1 MKLNISFVRTLLLLT
16 VAIATSSIDVFAQ
29 DVAPTPWREW
39 DFNNR
44 LFEKIGRYRDHSGS
58 INMQAAAND
67 WEKIDWDEEI
77 EEAYWENDEL
87 KTKKSTVNLAH
98 AFSKKNIVNSVIDN
112 SWPLNET
119 TYMFG
124 NRMDNIY
131 FNAPAGCFGFCNE
144 SQYDE
149 IGHDCQDR
157 YIALKAGASFTIPD
171 LQVNDW
177 VVIKMDRNA
186 GTAILHINGAQ
197 DALGKSID
205 PNTDYGIGGC
215 QWFNNGANKLP
226 SWRGEYHFKAT
237 DNSMT
242 FTFVNNSAYSDQ
254 MLKLYNIKV
263 YRDYNV
269 YPSENSIVCERH
281 YGQTFYYYKDDTN
294 SGADKKGN
302 YSLHYRGKA
311 EKSKVVSVLTSGNL
325 PYTIN
330 DFTTDDKQYK
340 YYLQSIAGKWG
351 IFKIRMASMDHFG
364 NYTTDYADRICSQ
377 TYLNKVDYP
386 CTWDFTDLHKYFIA
400 VAGKEDPAN
409 LQDGDLAF
417 WKVYGDYQ
425 RDPYCFQMGV
435 NKIGE
440 GAGHNAQYV
449 NGGELHLGDYAFPE
463 LKGLGVSAYNWGGHL
478 YNDQLKV
485 TSEGIEI
492 NSEAV
497 INGENQYTP
506 FKFHIPEIG
515 GTSSEPAAVYVRVK
529 QIDASK
535 ACFKYQKGSAGAT
548 DMELVGTDTET
559 SELVYR
565 TPQIT
570 SNDNVVIWLNG
581 CVVKKIAVTK
591 DFKDVNSAGY
601 STECRA
607 RDIDHTLTP
616 YFTAGKIKAY
626 RVSAVD
632 YEKSEISLNEVDKIL
647 PAASANGDE
656 GLGVILYNTK
666 EGTDKTFSG
675 FGLFV
680 ADIHD
685 TKTLSGTNLLCAN
698 LIQNDNIG
706 KSTDGN
712 VNYLLNAQGTNVVTG
727 ETVTGIAFYRA
738 SKTAKLGPNKA
749 YLPMAKSA
757 GAKMSMVFIDEEVEN
772 SETTGITVV
781 NTKRTE
787 DNVFYTLSGVKVER
801 PTEGG
806 IYIKNGKK
814 VIIK

>member
-39 DFNNR
+39 DFNNK
-44 LFEKIGRYRDHSGS
+44 LFEKIGRYRDNSGS
-58 INMQAAAND
+58 INMSAAAND

-87 KTKKSTVNLAH
+87 KTKKSTVKLAH

-124 NRMDNIY
+124 HRMDNIY

-215 QWFNNGANKLP
+215 QWFNNGANTLP

-237 DNSMT
+237 GNSMT
-242 FTFVNNSAYSDQ
+242 FTFVNNSAYSGQ

-263 YRDYNV
+263 YRDYNI

-302 YSLHYRGKA
+302 YSLHFRGKA

-364 NYTTDYADRICSQ
+364 NYATDYADRICSQ

-400 VAGKEDPAN
+400 VAGKENPAN

-463 LKGLGVSAYNWGGHL
+463 LKGLGVSAYN
-478 YNDQLKV
+478 
-485 TSEGIEI
+485 
-492 NSEAV
+492 
-497 INGENQYTP
+497 
-506 FKFHIPEIG
+506 
-515 GTSSEPAAVYVRVK
+515 
-529 QIDASK
+529 
-535 ACFKYQKGSAGAT
+535 
-548 DMELVGTDTET
+548 
-559 SELVYR
+559 
-565 TPQIT
+565 
-570 SNDNVVIWLNG
+570 
-581 CVVKKIAVTK
+581 
-591 DFKDVNSAGY
+591 
-601 STECRA
+601 
-607 RDIDHTLTP
+607 
-616 YFTAGKIKAY
+616 
-626 RVSAVD
+626 
-632 YEKSEISLNEVDKIL
+632 
-647 PAASANGDE
+647 
-656 GLGVILYNTK
+656 
-666 EGTDKTFSG
+666 
-675 FGLFV
+675 
-680 ADIHD
+680 
-685 TKTLSGTNLLCAN
+685 
-698 LIQNDNIG
+698 
-706 KSTDGN
+706 
-712 VNYLLNAQGTNVVTG
+712 
-727 ETVTGIAFYRA
+727 
-738 SKTAKLGPNKA
+738 
-749 YLPMAKSA
+749 
-757 GAKMSMVFIDEEVEN
+757 
-772 SETTGITVV
+772 
-781 NTKRTE
+781 
-787 DNVFYTLSGVKVER
+787 
-801 PTEGG
+801 
-806 IYIKNGKK
+806 
-814 VIIK
+814 

>member
-1 MKLNISFVRTLLLLT
+1 M
-16 VAIATSSIDVFAQ
+16 
-29 DVAPTPWREW
+29 
-39 DFNNR
+39 
-44 LFEKIGRYRDHSGS
+44 
-58 INMQAAAND
+58 
-67 WEKIDWDEEI
+67 
-77 EEAYWENDEL
+77 
-87 KTKKSTVNLAH
+87 
-98 AFSKKNIVNSVIDN
+98 IDN

-124 NRMDNIY
+124 HRMDNIN

-144 SQYDE
+144 SEYDE
-149 IGHDCQDR
+149 VGHDCQDR
-157 YIALKAGASFTIPD
+157 YIALKAGASFSIPD
-171 LQVNDW
+171 LQPNDW

-205 PNTDYGIGGC
+205 PNTNYGIGGC
-215 QWFNNGANKLP
+215 QWFNNGANTLP

-237 DNSMT
+237 GNSMT
-242 FTFVNNSAYSDQ
+242 FTFVNNTAYSGQ

-302 YSLHYRGKA
+302 YSLHFRGKA

-364 NYTTDYADRICSQ
+364 NYATDYADRICSQ
-377 TYLNKVDYP
+377 TYLNKVNYP
-386 CTWDFTDLHKYFIA
+386 CTWDFTDLHDYFKA
-400 VAGKEDPAN
+400 VAGKENPAN

-485 TSEGIEI
+485 TIEGIEI

-497 INGENQYTP
+497 INGVNQNTP

-515 GTSSEPAAVYVRVK
+515 GNNSEPAAVYVRVK

-548 DMELVGTDTET
+548 DMELVGTDAET

-570 SNDNVVIWLNG
+570 SNDNVVLWLNG

-591 DFKDVNSAGY
+591 DFKSVNSYGY
-601 STECRA
+601 STESRTRA
-607 RDIDHTLTP
+607 IDHNLTP
-616 YFTAGKIKAY
+616 YFTAGKVKAY
-626 RVSAVD
+626 SVSNVD
-632 YEKSEISLNEVDKIL
+632 YDNSKIVLSQVDKIL
-647 PAASANGDE
+647 PAASANGDA
-656 GLGVILYNTK
+656 GLGVILYNNEETSY
-666 EGTDKTFSG
+666 D

-685 TKTLSGTNLLCAN
+685 TKTLSGSNMLCAN
-698 LIQNDNIG
+698 LTQNNEIG
-706 KSTDGN
+706 KNNDGST
-712 VNYLLNAQGTNVVTG
+712 VNYLLNAKGTNVVTG
-727 ETVTGIAFYRA
+727 QEVTGIAFYRA

-749 YLPMAKSA
+749 YLPMSASA
-757 GAKMSMVFIDEEVEN
+757 GSKMSMVFAVEDDGE
-772 SETTGITVV
+772 SGETTGIAVV
-781 NTKRTE
+781 NTKRGE
-787 DNVFYTLSGVKVER
+787 DNTYYTLSGVKVDC
-801 PTEGG
+801 PTKSG

-814 VIIK
+814 IIIK